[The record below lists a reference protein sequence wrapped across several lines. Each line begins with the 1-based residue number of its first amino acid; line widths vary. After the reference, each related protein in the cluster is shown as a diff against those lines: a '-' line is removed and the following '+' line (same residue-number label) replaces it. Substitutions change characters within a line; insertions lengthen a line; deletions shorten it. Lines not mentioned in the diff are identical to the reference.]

1 VLRANRREKYMVV
14 QPNPANGHAIHQPI
28 IVARELEKV
37 YDTVSAWVHAHR
49 GVYLEIKRG
58 DMVAIMGP
66 SRCGNTTL
74 LNVL

>member
-1 VLRANRREKYMVV
+1 MVV

-28 IVARELEKV
+28 IVARDLEKV
-37 YDTVSAWVHAHR
+37 YDTIRAWVHAHQ

-66 SRCGNTTL
+66 SGSANTTL
-74 LNVL
+74 LNVLSVLD